1 MKIKKAKGAKKC
13 IKKRDLKFQ
22 DYKNCLNEP
31 NIDGKLKYLEKKGFN
46 VDKLKEFVENK
57 TILKAKQ
64 RFKVERHNFFSE
76 VINKIALSTN
86 DDKRIQLINSIERY
100 AYGMSED
107 TIHAKEKIKRYN
119 FIQNY
124 YISKEN
130 IK

>member
-1 MKIKKAKGAKKC
+1 MQKSVS
-13 IKKRDLKFQ
+13 KFQ

-31 NIDGKLKYLEKKGFN
+31 KIDGKLKCLEKKGFN

-57 TILKAKQ
+57 TILKTQQ

-107 TIHAKEKIKRYN
+107 IIHDKEKIKRYN